1 MATPS
6 DTTPFDSLT
15 DYIALPRGEALALSP
30 DGQTAVLTVAAL
42 KKDGTGYE
50 RALWAVPATGGGT
63 PRRLT
68 RSAKGEAG
76 AAFTANGDILFVSAR
91 PDSEGDADDES
102 GQLWLLP
109 AAGGEARPVTRLAGG
124 VDAIAATAEASE
136 RIVIAASLLPGADTL
151 ESEAALRAKRKEKKV
166 SAILH
171 DTYPVRFWD
180 HDLGPAEPHLFVID
194 VDTLEDTI
202 AAVVAEAAAE
212 HEQAEKA
219 TDAAPAADGDADAPA
234 ATADA
239 QPYPVTLPR
248 PRDLT
253 PKPGRSA
260 DHAESVLTPDGSTLI
275 VSLAHREQRDGR
287 RTIVSIDTETGERT
301 TLFDEVDVD
310 FEMPAVSHDGA
321 RIAYIRTVKSSPA
334 APTDYEVWVAG
345 VDGTNPRRIAADWDR
360 WATSLSFDAD
370 DAALIATA
378 DDNGR
383 GPVFRLP
390 LDGAGEGSG
399 APEPLT
405 NDDFTYANVLVD
417 RGTGDVVALRS
428 SWIVPPHP
436 VRIARDGTVT
446 PLATP
451 ATVPA
456 APGSITEV
464 ETTAEDGARVR
475 GWLLLPD
482 GASADEPAPL
492 LLWIHGG
499 PLNSWNAW
507 SWRWAP
513 LLAVARGYAVLLPDP
528 ALSTGYGLEFI
539 ARGWNS
545 WGAKPYTDLL
555 AITDAVEARDDIDQ
569 TRTAAMGGS
578 FGGYMAN
585 WVAGHT
591 DRFRAI
597 VTHASLWALDQFAGT
612 TDSSEYWQRIFTPE
626 AMVEHSPHRFVRDIR
641 TPLLVVHGD
650 KDYRVP
656 IGEGLR
662 LWSELAEH
670 HADEDGRMP
679 HRFLYFPDENHW
691 VLKPQHAVVWYQ
703 TVFAFL
709 AEHVL
714 GEDFERPELLG

>member
-6 DTTPFDSLT
+6 NPTPFDSLT
-15 DYIALPRGEALALSP
+15 DYIALPRVEALALSP
-30 DGQTAVLTVAAL
+30 DGTTAVLTVAAL
-42 KKDGTGYE
+42 KKDGTGYD
-50 RALWAVPATGGGT
+50 RSLWAVPATGGGT

-76 AAFTANGDILFVSAR
+76 AAFTASGDILFVSAR
-91 PDSEGDADDES
+91 PDAEGDADDES

-109 AAGGEARPVTRLAGG
+109 AVGGEARPVTRLAGG
-124 VDAIAATAEASE
+124 VDGIAATADASA
-136 RIVIAASLLPGADTL
+136 RLVIAASLLPGADTL
-151 ESEAALRAKRKEKKV
+151 EAEAALRAKRKEKKV

-171 DTYPVRFWD
+171 DTYPVRYWD
-180 HDLGPAEPHLFVID
+180 HDLGPAEPHLLALDID
-194 VDTLEDTI
+194 ALEDTI
-202 AAVVAEAAAE
+202 AAAVAEAAAE
-212 HEQAEKA
+212 DAAE
-219 TDAAPAADGDADAPA
+219 TDASAPGTDAG
-234 ATADA
+234 ATASVSA
-239 QPYPVTLPR
+239 VKPYPATLPR

-253 PKPGRSA
+253 PKPGRSL
-260 DHAESVLTPDGSTLI
+260 DHTAAALTPDGATLI
-275 VSLAHREQRDGR
+275 ASVQRQEARGGR
-287 RTIVSIDTETGERT
+287 STIVAIDVASGERT
-301 TLFDEVDVD
+301 TLFDEARVD
-310 FEMPAVSHDGA
+310 FEAPAVSHDGA
-321 RIAYIRTVKSSPA
+321 SIAFVRSAKATPA
-334 APTDYEVWVAG
+334 GPSDVEVWVSAIDGAG
-345 VDGTNPRRIAADWDR
+345 ARRLADSWDR
-360 WATSLSFDAD
+360 WPSQLAWDHD
-370 DAALIATA
+370 DAALIVAA

-383 GPVFRLP
+383 GPVFRVP
-390 LDGAGEGSG
+390 LDGG
-399 APEPLT
+399 APVRLT
-405 NDDFTYANVLVD
+405 DDDFAYAQVCVD
-417 RGTGDVVALRS
+417 RTTGDLVALRS
-428 SWIVPPHP
+428 SWVVPPHA
-436 VRIARDGTVT
+436 VRIARDGAVTV
-446 PLATP
+446 LATP
-451 ATVPA
+451 APAPA
-456 APGSITEV
+456 APGSMTEV

-475 GWLLLPD
+475 GWLLLPE
-482 GASADEPAPL
+482 GASAEAPAPL

-528 ALSTGYGLEFI
+528 ALSTGYGLDFI

-545 WGAKPYTDLL
+545 WGGKPYTDLMS
-555 AITDAVEARDDIDQ
+555 ITDAVEARDDIDE

-597 VTHASLWALDQFAGT
+597 VTHASLWALDQFNGT
-612 TDSSEYWQRIFTPE
+612 TDLSVYWQEIFTPE
-626 AMVEHSPHRFVRDIR
+626 AMAEHSPHRFVGDIR

-691 VLKPQHAVVWYQ
+691 VLKPQHAVVWYE

-709 AEHVL
+709 GEHVL
-714 GEDFERPELLG
+714 GAEPSRYELLG

>member
-1 MATPS
+1 MA
-6 DTTPFDSLT
+6 TPFDSL
-15 DYIALPRGEALALSP
+15 DEYIALPRVEAVALSP
-30 DGQTAVLTVAAL
+30 DGTTAVLTVAAL
-42 KKDGTGYE
+42 KKDATGYE
-50 RALWAVPATGGGT
+50 RALWAVPASGGGV

-76 AAFTANGDILFVSAR
+76 AAFTAAGDVLFVSAR
-91 PDSEGDADDES
+91 PDAEGDSDDES

-124 VDAIAATAEASE
+124 VDGIAATAAASD
-136 RIVIAASLLPGADTL
+136 RVVIAASLLPGADTL
-151 ESEAALRAKRKEKKV
+151 ESEASLRAKRKEKKV

-171 DTYPVRFWD
+171 ETYPVRFWD
-180 HDLGPAEPHLFVID
+180 HDLGPAEPHLLAL
-194 VDTLEDTI
+194 DTGALQDSI
-202 AAVVAEAAAE
+202 AAVVAEEAVAS
-212 HEQAEKA
+212 
-219 TDAAPAADGDADAPA
+219 DDADAPA
-234 ATADA
+234 SASDEK
-239 QPYPVTLPR
+239 PYPATLPR

-260 DHAESVLTPDGSTLI
+260 DHAEAVLTPDGATL
-275 VSLAHREQRDGR
+275 VASLEQREQRSGR
-287 RTIVSIDTETGERT
+287 RVIVAIDTASGERT
-301 TLFDEVDVD
+301 TLFDEIGVD
-310 FEMPAVSHDGA
+310 FEMPAVSHDGT
-321 RIAYIRTVKSSPA
+321 RIAFLRTLKSTPH
-334 APTDYEVWVAG
+334 APTDSEVWVARL
-345 VDGTNPRRIAADWDR
+345 DGTEALRIASDWDR
-360 WATSLSFDAD
+360 WATSLAFAAD

-378 DDNGR
+378 DDDGR
-383 GPVFRLP
+383 GPIFRIP
-390 LDGAGEGSG
+390 LDGGD
-399 APEPLT
+399 PQRLT
-405 NDDFTYANVLVD
+405 DDDFAYTHVAVD
-417 RGTGDVVALRS
+417 QASGDLVALRS
-428 SWIVPPHP
+428 SWVVPPHP
-436 VRIARDGTVT
+436 VRIGTDGAVT
-446 PLATP
+446 ELATP
-451 ATVPA
+451 APAPA
-456 APGSITEV
+456 APGAITEV
-464 ETTAEDGARVR
+464 EAAAEDGARVR
-475 GWLLLPD
+475 GWLLLPE
-482 GASADEPAPL
+482 GASADAPAPL

-528 ALSTGYGLEFI
+528 ALSTGYGLDFI

-545 WGAKPYTDLL
+545 WGGKPYTDLL
-555 AITDAVEARDDIDQ
+555 TITDAVESRDDIDQ

-626 AMVEHSPHRFVRDIR
+626 AMAENSPHQFVRDIR

-691 VLKPQHAVVWYQ
+691 VLRPQHAVIWYE

-714 GEDFERPELLG
+714 GQAPSRPELLG

>member
-6 DTTPFDSLT
+6 TPFDSLI
-15 DYIALPRGEALALSP
+15 DYIALPRVEALALSP
-30 DGQTAVLTVAAL
+30 DGTTAVLTVAVL
-42 KKDGTGYE
+42 TKDATGYE
-50 RALWAVPATGGGT
+50 RALWAVRADGSGS

-76 AAFTANGDILFVSAR
+76 AAFTAGGDILFVSAR
-91 PDSEGDADDES
+91 PDTEGEADDES

-109 AAGGEARPVTRLAGG
+109 AAGGEARAVTRLAGG
-124 VDAIAATAEASE
+124 VDGIAATAAAAD
-136 RIVIAASLLPGADTL
+136 RVVLAASLLSAADTL
-151 ESEAALRAKRKEKKV
+151 EADAALRAKRKEKKV

-180 HDLGPAEPHLFVID
+180 HDLGPDQPHLFALD
-194 VDTLEDTI
+194 VDALEDTI
-202 AAVVAEAAAE
+202 AAAVAEEAAE
-212 HEQAEKA
+212 SASEGEGASEGAGEAAKS
-219 TDAAPAADGDADAPA
+219 DAK
-234 ATADA
+234 
-239 QPYPVTLPR
+239 PYPSTLPR

-253 PKPGRSA
+253 PAPGRSF
-260 DHAESVLTPDGSTLI
+260 DHAEAALTPDASVLV
-275 VSLAHREQRDGR
+275 VSLEQREQRGGR
-287 RTIVSIDTETGERT
+287 RAIVSIDTATGART
-301 TLFDEVDVD
+301 PLFDEVDVD
-310 FEMPAVSHDGA
+310 FEMPVVSHDGT
-321 RIAYIRTVKSSPA
+321 RIAYLRTAKSTPVG
-334 APTDYEVWVAG
+334 PTDYEVWVAG
-345 VDGTNPRRIAADWDR
+345 IDGSQPRRIAAEWDR
-360 WATSLSFDAD
+360 WASSLAFDVD
-370 DAALIATA
+370 DDALIATA

-390 LDGAGEGSG
+390 LDGG
-399 APEPLT
+399 APVRLT
-405 NDDFTYANVLVD
+405 DDDFTYTHVAVD
-417 RGTGDVVALRS
+417 RTNGDLVALRS
-428 SWIVPPHP
+428 SWVVPSHP
-436 VRIARDGTVT
+436 VRIARDGSVT
-446 PLATP
+446 PLVTP
-451 ATVPA
+451 AAAPA
-456 APGSITEV
+456 APGTITEV

-475 GWLLLPD
+475 GWLLLPE
-482 GASADEPAPL
+482 GASAQAPAPL

-528 ALSTGYGLEFI
+528 ALSTGYGLDFI

-555 AITDAVEARDDIDQ
+555 AITDAAEARDDIDA

-656 IGEGLR
+656 VGEGLR

-670 HADEDGRMP
+670 HADADGRMP

-691 VLKPQHAVVWYQ
+691 VLKPQHAIVWYE

-714 GEDFERPELLG
+714 GEEPVRPELLG